1 MLVSSLVWILYIEI
15 YHSFIH
21 KYCNIPCNLRNICHC
36 KVYLVKQ
43 SASNYVI
50 KSSQLI
56 ICVVFIFAGSALWR
70 WKEYTE
76 ASKQNAQ
83 QDLLLKTCFMGFTHD
98 FSLMEVTESNF
109 FEILIFL
116 SNSIYHFIILFRL
129 VESHSIFRNLLDYS
143 S

>member
-1 MLVSSLVWILYIEI
+1 MNIVYRNISFI
-15 YHSFIH
+15 HSFIH

-43 SASNYVI
+43 SASYVI

>member
-1 MLVSSLVWILYIEI
+1 MNII
-15 YHSFIH
+15 YRNISFIHSFINIIH

-129 VESHSIFRNLLDYS
+129 VESHSIFRTFLDYS

>member
-1 MLVSSLVWILYIEI
+1 MNIVYRNISFI
-15 YHSFIH
+15 HSFINIVIFH
-21 KYCNIPCNLRNICHC
+21 AILETYVIVKYIL
-36 KVYLVKQ
+36 L
-43 SASNYVI
+43 SNQRVIHNYII

>member
-43 SASNYVI
+43 SASYVI